1 MIVETPKMLIAGHI
15 QAEWLAAI
23 LGRSQKQ
30 CNELLSVKDE
40 WREREMVG
48 DGERDGERDGEK
60 EMESSRNRVSGE

>member
-40 WREREMVG
+40 WRERDGGRWRERWREK
-48 DGERDGERDGEK
+48 DGEQ
-60 EMESSRNRVSGE
+60 

>member
-48 DGERDGERDGEK
+48 DGERDGEK
-60 EMESSRNRVSGE
+60 KMESSRNRVSGE